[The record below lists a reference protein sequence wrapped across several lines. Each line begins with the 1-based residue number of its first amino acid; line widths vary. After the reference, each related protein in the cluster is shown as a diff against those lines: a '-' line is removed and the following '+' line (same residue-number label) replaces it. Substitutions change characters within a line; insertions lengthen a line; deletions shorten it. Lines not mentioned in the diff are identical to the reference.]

1 MFNINHIS
9 ISVINNKESIEFY
22 KKFGFKEFKK
32 WEAKKKINFEKNKKI
47 TYFYLTHTIIVK
59 NWKMLKKIT
68 LYYRI

>member
-32 WEAKKKINFEKNKKI
+32 WEAKEKINFEKIKKLP
-47 TYFYLTHTIIVK
+47 TFT
-59 NWKMLKKIT
+59 
-68 LYYRI
+68 